1 MTVDSLEPFYDQLET
16 CAANGEQVR
25 LYVDLQSFDG
35 FELGTIKQKLSHM
48 KTLWHHVD
56 RVAYV
61 LDSRWMSHYIELVD
75 LEKGLYPACAKVLF
89 NGHTVGTFRL
99 KFPEKWL
106 SGAKKPVSGLAAAL
120 NQRIDLGC
128 WYRKVGRA
136 YTKVINKNCATTV
149 AGFNVL

>member
-1 MTVDSLEPFYDQLET
+1 MTAMTFLDIAHDDPTVIAVQVSGKMTVDSLEPFYDQLDT

-48 KTLWHHVD
+48 KTLWQHVD

-75 LEKGLYPACAKVLF
+75 LVTPMTLKAFPHTEAEAAKA
-89 NGHTVGTFRL
+89 
-99 KFPEKWL
+99 WL
-106 SGAKKPVSGLAAAL
+106 L
-120 NQRIDLGC
+120 NNADE
-128 WYRKVGRA
+128 
-136 YTKVINKNCATTV
+136 
-149 AGFNVL
+149 